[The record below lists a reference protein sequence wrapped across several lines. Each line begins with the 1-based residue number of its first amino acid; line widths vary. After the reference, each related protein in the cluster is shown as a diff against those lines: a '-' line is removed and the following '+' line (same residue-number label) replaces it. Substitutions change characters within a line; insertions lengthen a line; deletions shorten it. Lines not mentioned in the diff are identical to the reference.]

1 MIDTEIQDK
10 ITNYIKEST
19 IIKRNSN
26 IEEEKNFI
34 TKLPQSFKE
43 ELLKEMN
50 KNIWNGMIFF
60 RNLSE
65 KTLLELSKVL

>member
-1 MIDTEIQDK
+1 LIDTEIQDK

>member
-50 KNIWNGMIFF
+50 KNIWNGMMFF